1 MWEKRTFLLLLNNV
15 TKYCEL
21 AGLRRETL
29 SLPYSSAA
37 TQKGILGGGNTC
49 ALAEFVAKKVGF
61 FKVVVRSALKMPVF
75 WALLKRPFSPAISA
89 TLFPRRGATEGSP
102 RKHTLVLFESVFDTH
117 ALLFPTHR
125 RSRKMGEGGMYRK
138 KPTSRPNVDDT
149 NTEFFVFY
157 THLRG
162 WANF

>member
-1 MWEKRTFLLLLNNV
+1 MLMYFEFQRLLDRKHEFELPRSEEVFNFLFAFSRFSSNAVAVVLIFLLKWFLRTYIMSIKAWREKKVWQELYAGEKGVCGVVSKKVSKRISWLLMWEKRTFLLLLNNV

-61 FKVVVRSALKMPVF
+61 
-75 WALLKRPFSPAISA
+75 
-89 TLFPRRGATEGSP
+89 
-102 RKHTLVLFESVFDTH
+102 
-117 ALLFPTHR
+117 
-125 RSRKMGEGGMYRK
+125 
-138 KPTSRPNVDDT
+138 
-149 NTEFFVFY
+149 
-157 THLRG
+157 
-162 WANF
+162 